1 MINIPAGHWF
11 NLPQLNTAQ
20 MYDRTQTD
28 MRFKDGSVFVC
39 NDNKTIGMLSRAWP
53 VAVYGET
60 GELHNLTLSSKK
72 TIKEQLPETFATM
85 ETLAKFFNLTEIESK
100 EEL

>member
-1 MINIPAGHWF
+1 
-11 NLPQLNTAQ
+11 
-20 MYDRTQTD
+20 
-28 MRFKDGSVFVC
+28 
-39 NDNKTIGMLSRAWP
+39 
-53 VAVYGET
+53 VYGET